1 MAQIA
6 MLAFAA
12 VSAIS
17 SIRQGQQQAE
27 GYRFQAQQAELQGR
41 QNALNYN
48 RQALY
53 AFERQQRLG
62 GTIRARAAAGGI
74 DPLTGSPL
82 SVDQWNA
89 ERAGNEIKIARENA
103 ELAAAGGLAQS
114 QQLYGA
120 ATVAEASGIT
130 SAIGKV
136 GTAYAMSSQSA
147 TPSTGSAAGSST
159 SLYSAPTA
167 GNLDYMGGGFGMR
180 TSLYGGEPG
189 LRMR

>member
-1 MAQIA
+1 MAQVVMIA
-6 MLAFAA
+6 AA
-12 VSAIS
+12 AISAIS

-27 GYRFQAQQAELQGR
+27 AYRFQAQQAELQGR

-89 ERAGNEIKIARENA
+89 ERAGNEIQIARENA

-130 SAIGKV
+130 SAIGKA
-136 GTAYAMSSQSA
+136 GMAYAMYNQSA
-147 TPSTGSAAGSST
+147 TPKAETGSP
-159 SLYSAPTA
+159 SLYSRPVTTNLPTYSMPI
-167 GNLDYMGGGFGMR
+167 NLNGR
-180 TSLYGGEPG
+180 TY
-189 LRMR
+189 

>member
-12 VSAIS
+12 VSALS
-17 SIRQGQQQAE
+17 SIRQGEQQAE
-27 GYRFQAQQAELQGR
+27 RFRFEAQQAELQGR

-48 RQALY
+48 RQALI
-53 AFERQQRLG
+53 AFERQQKISG
-62 GTIRARAAAGGI
+62 AIRARAAAGGI

-82 SVDQWNA
+82 SIDQMNA
-89 ERAGNEIKIARENA
+89 QRAGYEIQIARENA

-130 SAIGKV
+130 SALGKV
-136 GTAYAMSSQSA
+136 GMAYAMYNQSA
-147 TPSTGSAAGSST
+147 TPPAQSTPV
-159 SLYSAPTA
+159 APYGRPVTTDLPTMSMPV
-167 GNLDYMGGGFGMR
+167 N
-180 TSLYGGEPG
+180 LYGREY
-189 LRMR
+189 

>member
-1 MAQIA
+1 MAQIVLIA
-6 MLAFAA
+6 AAA

-17 SIRQGQQQAE
+17 SIRQGEQQAE
-27 GYRFQAQQAELQGR
+27 ALRFQAQAAELQGR

-89 ERAGNEIKIARENA
+89 ERAGNEIQIARENA
-103 ELAAAGGLAQS
+103 ELAASGGLAQS

-130 SAIGKV
+130 SAIGKA
-136 GTAYAMSSQSA
+136 GMAYAMYNQAA
-147 TPSTGSAAGSST
+147 TPKAEAGSPG
-159 SLYSAPTA
+159 LYSRPVTTNLPTYSMPITLN
-167 GNLDYMGGGFGMR
+167 GREY
-180 TSLYGGEPG
+180 
-189 LRMR
+189 

>member
-12 VSAIS
+12 VSALS
-17 SIRQGQQQAE
+17 SIRQGEQQAE
-27 GYRFQAQQAELQGR
+27 RFRFEAQQAELQGR

-48 RQALY
+48 RQALI
-53 AFERQQRLG
+53 AFERQQKISG
-62 GTIRARAAAGGI
+62 AIRARAAAGGI

-82 SVDQWNA
+82 SVDQMNA
-89 ERAGNEIKIARENA
+89 QRAGYEIQIARENA

-130 SAIGKV
+130 SALGKV
-136 GTAYAMSSQSA
+136 GMAYAMYNQSA
-147 TPSTGSAAGSST
+147 TPPAQSTPV
-159 SLYSAPTA
+159 APYGRPVTTDLPTMSMPV
-167 GNLDYMGGGFGMR
+167 N
-180 TSLYGGEPG
+180 LYGREY
-189 LRMR
+189 